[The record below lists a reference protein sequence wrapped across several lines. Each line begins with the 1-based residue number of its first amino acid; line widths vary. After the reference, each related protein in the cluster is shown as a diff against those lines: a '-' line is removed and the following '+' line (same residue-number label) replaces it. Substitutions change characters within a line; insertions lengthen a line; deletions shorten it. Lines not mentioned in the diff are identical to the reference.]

1 MNKGIKWLVITTQGI
16 REFTSTEYM
25 TNYIKKREDII
36 ISIAHATVNM
46 EV

>member
-1 MNKGIKWLVITTQGI
+1 MNKGIKWLVITTHGI
-16 REFTSTEYM
+16 KYFTDTEYM
-25 TNYIKKREDII
+25 TNYVKKREDII